1 MNLLCDLRLNI
12 QLFEILKIQTELTVF
27 PEVQV
32 DEVRLLSLE
41 IYV

>member
-27 PEVQV
+27 LEVQV